1 MVSLYGLECLR
12 FRVWT
17 GDWVLAI
24 GVRDYWVAVKKFSL
38 SYNIGETILIAT
50 YPLW

>member
-1 MVSLYGLECLR
+1 MLNLYGLGCLG

-24 GVRDYWVAVKKFSL
+24 GVRVYWVAVKKFSL
-38 SYNIGETILIAT
+38 SYYIGETILAT
-50 YPLW
+50 IYPLW